1 MASLLQ
7 QRADRRLK
15 YSDKCGRPLALI
27 CDRLNRSAKYSACS
41 QFTTFGKYALN
52 LFARIEVSELTD
64 LASEDPIVQF
74 VQNFTPTNDIA
85 LSSLNNPAWATEAQI
100 LNNSDR
106 MMAIVDVHPLHF
118 VLMARPYSDI
128 YLSALV
134 IYKP

>member
-1 MASLLQ
+1 M
-7 QRADRRLK
+7 
-15 YSDKCGRPLALI
+15 
-27 CDRLNRSAKYSACS
+27 
-41 QFTTFGKYALN
+41 
-52 LFARIEVSELTD
+52 TD